1 MSVQLQQWFSLE
13 IMHEYFH
20 EQKCNVFALVP
31 LLRTKQLMKNYG
43 MHLRQIEN
51 TYTAYVG
58 VKTTHKIWEEL
69 SADEDLYFQ
78 MICIDTNFNNYTNTS
93 SSLKEDALLYL
104 SNFQVANRLHEEES
118 INPDTYLPLQSLRF
132 AVSVPID
139 RQVTVDIK
147 DSNGNK
153 IYSKGSLSNQ
163 SSVYIDIEVF
173 GSGMYEIWID
183 NQLQSSFLGISE
195 RIDDNCYGIF
205 HLRMKTILESL
216 KENTIPVMQVNFKSR
231 ETFWQYL
238 VVIPEDRKIMI
249 RELAIEGEDQ
259 TSYMGPEE
267 KEIVGGEKSKVF
279 TSPKTIK
286 LQQKIR
292 DHPLLKMKYSNS
304 FSDTI
309 LELDMKMPS
318 PNVSKI
324 VSTKENNENIYYSP
338 TIIYV

>member
-20 EQKCNVFALVP
+20 EQKCAVFALVP

-43 MHLRQIEN
+43 IHLRQIEN
-51 TYTAYVG
+51 TYTGYIG
-58 VKTTHKIWEEL
+58 VKNTNKIWEEL
-69 SADEDLYFQ
+69 SMEEDLYFQ
-78 MICIDTNFNNYTNTS
+78 MICIDTHFNNYTNTS
-93 SSLKEDALLYL
+93 SALKEDTLLYL
-104 SNFQVANRLHEEES
+104 SNFKVANRLHTEES
-118 INPDTYLPLQSLRF
+118 INPEKYLPVQSLRF
-132 AVSVPID
+132 NVSVPVD
-139 RQVTVDIK
+139 KQVLVDIK
-147 DSNGNK
+147 DSKGNK
-153 IYSKGSLSNQ
+153 IYSKNSIIGQSN
-163 SSVYIDIEVF
+163 VYIDIEVF
-173 GSGMYEIWID
+173 GSGMYEVWVA
-183 NQLQSSFLGISE
+183 NQLSSTFLGTSE
-195 RIDDNCYGIF
+195 RVDDNCYGIF
-205 HLRMKTILESL
+205 HIRMKTILESL
-216 KENTIPVMQVNFKSR
+216 KENTIPAMQVSFKSR

-249 RELAIEGEDQ
+249 LELAVEGVDQ
-259 TSYMGPEE
+259 TSYKGPEE

>member
-20 EQKCNVFALVP
+20 EQKCTVFALVP

-43 MHLRQIEN
+43 IHIRQIEN
-51 TYTAYVG
+51 TYTGYVS
-58 VKTTHKIWEEL
+58 VKNASKIWEEL
-69 SADEDLYFQ
+69 SMEEDLYFQ
-78 MICIDTNFNNYTNTS
+78 MICIDSNFNNYTNTS
-93 SSLKEDALLYL
+93 PSLKEDTLLYI
-104 SNFQVANRLHEEES
+104 SNFQVANRLHAEES
-118 INPDTYLPLQSLRF
+118 INPEKYLPVQSLRF
-132 AVSVPID
+132 NVSVPVD
-139 RQVTVDIK
+139 KQVTIDVK
-147 DSNGNK
+147 DSKGNK
-153 IYSKGSLSNQ
+153 IYSKDSISNE
-163 SSVYIDIEVF
+163 SIVYVDIEVF

-195 RIDDNCYGIF
+195 RIDDHCYGIF
-205 HLRMKTILESL
+205 HIRMKSILESL
-216 KENTIPVMQVNFKSR
+216 KENTIPAIQVNFKSR

-238 VVIPEDRKIMI
+238 VVIPEDRKIII

-259 TSYMGPEE
+259 ISYMGPEE

-309 LELDMKMPS
+309 LELDMKMPL

-324 VSTKENNENIYYSP
+324 VSAKENNENIYYSP

>member
-20 EQKCNVFALVP
+20 EQKCTVFALVP

-43 MHLRQIEN
+43 IYIRQIEN
-51 TYTAYVG
+51 TYTGYVG
-58 VKTTHKIWEEL
+58 VKNESKIWEEL
-69 SADEDLYFQ
+69 SMDEDLYFQ
-78 MICIDTNFNNYTNTS
+78 MICIDSNFNNYTNIS
-93 SSLKEDALLYL
+93 PSLKEDTLLYI
-104 SNFQVANRLHEEES
+104 SNFQVTNRLHTEES
-118 INPDTYLPLQSLRF
+118 INPENYLPVQSLRF
-132 AVSVPID
+132 NVSVPVD
-139 RQVTVDIK
+139 KQVFVDIK
-147 DSNGNK
+147 DSKGTK
-153 IYSKGSLSNQ
+153 IYSKDSISNE
-163 SSVYIDIEVF
+163 SIVYVDIEVF

-205 HLRMKTILESL
+205 HIRMKSILESL
-216 KENTIPVMQVNFKSR
+216 KENTIPAMQVNFKSR

-259 TSYMGPEE
+259 ISYMGPEE
-267 KEIVGGEKSKVF
+267 KKIVGGEKSKVF

-309 LELDMKMPS
+309 LELDMKMPL

-324 VSTKENNENIYYSP
+324 VSTKQNNENIYYSP

>member
-20 EQKCNVFALVP
+20 EQKCTVFALVP
-31 LLRTKQLMKNYG
+31 FFRTKQLMKNYG
-43 MHLRQIEN
+43 IHLRQIEN
-51 TYTAYVG
+51 TYTGYVG
-58 VKTTHKIWEEL
+58 VKNTNKIWEEL

-93 SSLKEDALLYL
+93 STLKEDTLLYI
-104 SNFQVANRLHEEES
+104 SNFEVANRLHAEES
-118 INPDTYLPLQSLRF
+118 INPEKYLPVQPLRF
-132 AVSVPID
+132 NVSVSVD

-147 DSNGNK
+147 DSKGNK
-153 IYSKGSLSNQ
+153 IYSKNSIIGQSN
-163 SSVYIDIEVF
+163 VYIDIEVF
-173 GSGMYEIWID
+173 GSGMYQIWVE
-183 NQLQSSFLGISE
+183 NQLLSTFLGISE

-205 HLRMKTILESL
+205 HIRMKTILESL
-216 KENTIPVMQVNFKSR
+216 KENTIPAMQVNFRSR

-238 VVIPEDRKIMI
+238 VVIPKDRKIMI
-249 RELAIEGEDQ
+249 RELAIEGVDQ

-309 LELDMKMPS
+309 LELDMKMPL